1 MKKLKKLVGLKKTD
15 FDLYMK
21 NHEGI
26 LPIQIYVRPARLIPM
41 LKIGDEMALTSI
53 FLSSLKLVKEFRYNL
68 FKEIKFPKGGKSF
81 YYTELEFPDSKF
93 ENRRIDGLIINVSGG
108 IIKDAVF
115 LK

>member
-1 MKKLKKLVGLKKTD
+1 
-15 FDLYMK
+15 MK